1 MKKQQLTRAL
11 GGGSRPAIIEAL
23 ARFSPRTV
31 REISSELKLSYTGIK
46 AQCIALERLGYLRVT
61 RLRAKRGRPLVCYH
75 LTPKARPLLPDRSGD
90 MLISIL
96 EQAVR
101 LFGDEGANKLI
112 FKHFQVTANYY
123 ADTLALLPPR
133 QRVHRLVELR
143 SAEGRFARCEEYGE
157 SLRIV
162 ENHNPLARFF
172 EEYPHAQNYETEAM
186 MRTLGFE
193 LKRED
198 HPDGRTVFTL
208 PELPTEPVAAKPA
221 KPAPVEVAEAPKK
234 NQRRSAAKKRMDDI
248 LPLFRDLFD

>member
-23 ARFSPRTV
+23 ARYSPRTV
-31 REISSELKLSYTGIK
+31 REIADELKLSYTGTK
-46 AQCIALERLGYLRVT
+46 AQCIALEQRGYLRVK
-61 RLRAKRGRPLVCYH
+61 RQRAARGRPLVCYY
-75 LTPKARPLLPDRSGD
+75 LTSKARPLLPDRSGD
-90 MLISIL
+90 MLLSIL
-96 EQAVR
+96 EQAVK

-133 QRVHRLVELR
+133 DRVYRLVELR
-143 SAEGRFARCEEYGE
+143 AAEGRFARCEECGE
-157 SLRIV
+157 TLRIV

-198 HPDGRTVFTL
+198 LPDGRTVFTL
-208 PELPTEPVAAKPA
+208 PELPAEPA
-221 KPAPVEVAEAPKK
+221 KPPPAAIAEPPKQRPV
-234 NQRRSAAKKRMDDI
+234 RRSAAKKRMDDI
-248 LPLFRDLFD
+248 LPLFGDLFD